1 MAKKKVKIID
11 MAREAGIA
19 PTVVYGRI
27 QLGWDVDRAVNTP
40 VRPKRKAT
48 PAPAPSTFKLPAPKS
63 SYLRVAQ
70 IAAVALVAAVVVVA
84 MSEGF

>member
-19 PTVVYGRI
+19 PTVVYSRI
-27 QLGWDVDRAVNTP
+27 HLGWDLDRAVNTP
-40 VRPKRKAT
+40 VRPQRKAT
-48 PAPAPSTFKLPAPKS
+48 PAPAPSAFKLPAPKGN
-63 SYLRVAQ
+63 YFRVAQ